1 MSACP
6 CSIVVFVV
14 FLPIELIANLLV
26 DISQIAI
33 LVIAIKLTAT
43 LMIAVLLI
51 ACSQIAILRLKL
63 CSLSSKQ
70 HATGNNEDG
79 CEEKFVQP
87 LQEWAVPQGK

>member
-1 MSACP
+1 
-6 CSIVVFVV
+6 V
-14 FLPIELIANLLV
+14 ELVANLQI
-26 DISQIAI
+26 DASQIAI
-33 LVIAIKLTAT
+33 LVIAIKLVAA
-43 LMIAVLLI
+43 LMIAILLI

-63 CSLSSKQ
+63 CSLSSKLLQ